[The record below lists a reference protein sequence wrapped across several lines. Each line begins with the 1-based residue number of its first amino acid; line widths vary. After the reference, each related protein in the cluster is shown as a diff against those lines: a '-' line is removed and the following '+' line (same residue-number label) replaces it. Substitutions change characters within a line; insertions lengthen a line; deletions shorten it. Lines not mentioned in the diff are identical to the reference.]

1 MNRKFAPS
9 QILFHWTIFILVVLT
24 YAAMELKGFAAKGS
38 DIRELMKTI
47 HYTLG
52 VSVMILMLIRIILK
66 VTHKDPAIT
75 PTPPRWQL
83 VLSKAVHGILYLLFI
98 SLPLLGV
105 LSLYYGHVEW
115 SFFSYVMPVAV
126 ENTENNI
133 MQHDLKEIHELIANT
148 GYFIVGLHAAAAIF
162 HHYIMRD
169 NTLIRMLPGKH

>member
-75 PTPPRWQL
+75 PPPHVGNLFFQKL
-83 VLSKAVHGILYLLFI
+83 FMVFCTFYLSVCHCSAFYLCI
-98 SLPLLGV
+98 MDMSN
-105 LSLYYGHVEW
+105 GH
-115 SFFSYVMPVAV
+115 FSRMPC
-126 ENTENNI
+126 
-133 MQHDLKEIHELIANT
+133 
-148 GYFIVGLHAAAAIF
+148 
-162 HHYIMRD
+162 R
-169 NTLIRMLPGKH
+169 

>member
-1 MNRKFAPS
+1 MSKKFASS
-9 QILFHWTIFILVVLT
+9 QILFHWVIFILVVLT

-38 DIRELMKTI
+38 DARALMKTL
-47 HYTLG
+47 HYTFG

-66 VTHKDPAIT
+66 VTHKDPDIIPA
-75 PTPPRWQL
+75 PPHWQI
-83 VLSKAVHGILYLLFI
+83 VLSKAVHGVLYLLFI

-115 SFFSYVMPVAV
+115 SFFSYSMPVANV
-126 ENTENNI
+126 ENSV
-133 MQHDLKEIHELIANT
+133 MQHNLKEIHEVIANV

-169 NTLIRMLPGKH
+169 NTLVRMLPKKD